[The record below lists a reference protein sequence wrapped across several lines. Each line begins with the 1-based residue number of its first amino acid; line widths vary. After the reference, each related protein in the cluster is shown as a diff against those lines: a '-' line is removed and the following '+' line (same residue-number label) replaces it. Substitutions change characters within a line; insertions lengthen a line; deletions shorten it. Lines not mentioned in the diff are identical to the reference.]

1 MSSSLFGLAYGS
13 GMDGK
18 YLRMASG
25 AIENVVCQ
33 AVHLGMATFASVLAE
48 GVWKGS
54 YLLER
59 PKDAT
64 F

>member
-1 MSSSLFGLAYGS
+1 
-13 GMDGK
+13 MDGK